1 MVRFRNSIDLE
12 KWLQP
17 PRPSNISE
25 RPRIAVIKDVAT
37 RSPRIYT
44 TKKADTAAPVA
55 HQEPLPFP
63 RPDRDLILAI

>member
-17 PRPSNISE
+17 PHPSNISE

-37 RSPRIYT
+37 RSPPIYDY
-44 TKKADTAAPVA
+44 KEGDTAAPVA
-55 HQEPLPFP
+55 HQQSLPFP
-63 RPDRDLILAI
+63 RPDRDLIRAI